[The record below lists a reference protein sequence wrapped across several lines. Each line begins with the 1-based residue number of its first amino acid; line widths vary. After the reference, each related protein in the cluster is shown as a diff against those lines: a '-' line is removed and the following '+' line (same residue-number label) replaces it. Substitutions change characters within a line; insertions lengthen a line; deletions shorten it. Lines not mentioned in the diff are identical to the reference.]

1 MPNNLFLSKK
11 ANIMGLGWFLS
22 IIIAG
27 VGISLVMVSFFSTA
41 LDVRRYEAEILNNK
55 ARDCIS
61 EKGVGVLGDNF
72 LENCGFNKESFGEGT
87 NFFIGIYTDEA
98 GILKDYKYG
107 NNAIEKNCELKLSGV
122 SGEKIP
128 DCAQGSLVIY
138 DSEKK
143 ENIRIKFISG
153 SKNQGQ
159 TIK

>member
-1 MPNNLFLSKK
+1 MYSSLFISKK
-11 ANIMGLGWFLS
+11 ANIMGLGWFLC
-22 IIIAG
+22 IIIVG

-41 LDVRRYEAEILNNK
+41 LDVRRYEAEILINK
-55 ARDCIS
+55 ASDCIS
-61 EKGVGVLGDNF
+61 EKGIEVLGDKF
-72 LENCGFNKESFGEGT
+72 LENCGFIKEVFGEGT
-87 NFFIGIYTDEA
+87 SFFIGIYTDEN
-98 GILKDYKYG
+98 GVLKDYKYG

-143 ENIRIKFISG
+143 ENIHIKFISG